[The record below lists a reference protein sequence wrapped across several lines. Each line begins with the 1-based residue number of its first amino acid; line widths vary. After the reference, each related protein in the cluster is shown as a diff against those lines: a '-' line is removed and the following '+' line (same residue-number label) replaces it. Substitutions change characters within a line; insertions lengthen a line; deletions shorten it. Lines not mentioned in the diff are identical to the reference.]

1 MSFVR
6 DNPRKLKSATQVEA
20 INRILEKYVD
30 LKELFLRAEFKREP
44 IEYLE
49 RPEEDV
55 LVLRF
60 NQPLEEDS
68 IDIYTVLRNRYIDF
82 VLEKISAAG
91 PSFPEFS
98 YNMRITKCSI
108 ALDKREHERYEFNDE
123 FPTATNIA
131 TIKIRERES
140 DFRKSL
146 SVRMIVEEFISK
158 IDGVDVKKVNY
169 KDDKDITPVVLYVME
184 TGSTLH
190 IPDMSDL
197 SRFFKENGAVF
208 ENIKAAELRDNLRRW
223 LQNNNVSITSLLV
236 MPIMYQPLVGGEF
249 PIAYLTA
256 INKDTVIDAARVERI
271 RSFIDD
277 LSERVRNGNLVESK
291 LQGKI
296 VDVSAGGVKLEISDG
311 KMIDKLVSQ
320 NVIMLE
326 MNFKEDNPIVISGRM
341 VWVYKRDD
349 GRYMIGIDFH
359 GSRFGP
365 RMKSALAIHVQNFI
379 SRTRH

>member
-1 MSFVR
+1 MSFLR

-20 INRILEKYVD
+20 INRIIEKYVD
-30 LKELFLRAEFKREP
+30 LKELFLRVEFKREP

-49 RPEEDV
+49 RPEDDV

-60 NQPLEEDS
+60 KQPLEEDHVE
-68 IDIYTVLRNRYIDF
+68 IFTVLRERFIDF

-91 PSFPEFS
+91 PAFPDYS

-108 ALDKREHERYEFNDE
+108 ALDKREHERYEFVDE
-123 FPTATNIA
+123 FPMATNIA

-146 SVRMIVEEFISK
+146 SVRMIVEEFIGK
-158 IDGVDVKKVNY
+158 IDGVDIKKVQY
-169 KDDKDITPVVLYVME
+169 KEDKDITPVVQYVME
-184 TGSTLH
+184 SGSTLH

-197 SRFFKENGAVF
+197 PRFFKENGAVL
-208 ENIKAAELRDNLRRW
+208 ENIKSAELRDDLQRW
-223 LQNNNVSITSLLV
+223 LQNNNVSIKSLVV
-236 MPIMYQPLVGGEF
+236 MPVMYQPLVGKEF

-271 RSFIDD
+271 RSSIND

-296 VDVSAGGVKLEISDG
+296 IDVSAGGVKIELGDS
-311 KMIDKLVSQ
+311 KMIEKLVTQ

-326 MNFKEDNPIVISGRM
+326 MNFKEENPIVISGQM
-341 VWVYKRDD
+341 VWVYKLDD
-349 GRYMIGIDFH
+349 GRCMIGIDFH